1 MPPLNLKIYCRM
13 KIFKCFDEF
22 NAIFLNNIK
31 NICHFMTRQDKIV
44 KTSII
49 GIVVNLILVAFKAA
63 IGILT
68 NSIAITL
75 DAVNNLTDAL
85 SSIITIIGAKLAG
98 KAPDESHPYG
108 YGRIEYFSSIIIAAI
123 VLWAGITALMESWPK
138 IFNPDV
144 TSYTTVSLVIIAVA
158 VVVKF
163 ALGRYVKSVGEEIN
177 SQALIASG
185 SDAFFD
191 GILSLA
197 TLIAA
202 IISIFYNISLEGIL
216 GVVISV
222 VIIKA
227 SLEMIKET
235 VDSMLGDRI
244 DSELSHNIK
253 ASICEFPGVHG
264 AYDLSLHNYG
274 PESMQGSVH
283 IEVDDTMTAV
293 DIQRLTR
300 RISAKIYE
308 DYSVI
313 LEGIGI
319 YAKNDKFLDVRSDLE
334 DIAGKYPEVKEI
346 HAFMAYEDEN
356 LITFDM
362 IVDFSADREKTKE
375 SILGEIKSKHPQ
387 FDYLIIDDYDV
398 SD

>member
-1 MPPLNLKIYCRM
+1 MS
-13 KIFKCFDEF
+13 
-22 NAIFLNNIK
+22 
-31 NICHFMTRQDKIV
+31 RQEKIV

-49 GIVVNLILVAFKAA
+49 GIAVNLILVAFKAT
-63 IGILT
+63 IGILV

-144 TSYTTVSLVIIAVA
+144 TSYTTVSLIIIAVA

-163 ALGRYVKSVGEEIN
+163 VLGRYVKNVGEEIN

-202 IISIFYNISLEGIL
+202 IISMFYHISLEGIL
-216 GVVISV
+216 GVIISV

-227 SLEMIKET
+227 SLDMIKET

-244 DSELSHNIK
+244 DSELSKSIK
-253 ASICEFPGVHG
+253 KSICEFPGVYG
-264 AYDLSLHNYG
+264 AYDLILHNYG

-283 IEVDDTMTAV
+283 IEVDDSLSAV
-293 DIQRLTR
+293 DIQRLSR
-300 RISAKIYE
+300 KISARILDE
-308 DYSVI
+308 HSV
-313 LEGIGI
+313 LLTGIGI
-319 YAKNDKFLDVRSDLE
+319 YAKNDEYGDVRSDLE
-334 DIAGKYPEVKEI
+334 SIISEYPEIKEI
-346 HAFMAYEDEN
+346 HAFMVYEDEN
-356 LITFDM
+356 LVTFDM
-362 IVDFSADREKTKE
+362 IVEFSANRE
-375 SILGEIKSKHPQ
+375 EIKQKVLDEIKAKHPQ
-387 FDYLIIDDYDV
+387 FNYYIIDDYDI

>member
-1 MPPLNLKIYCRM
+1 MS
-13 KIFKCFDEF
+13 
-22 NAIFLNNIK
+22 
-31 NICHFMTRQDKIV
+31 RQEKIV

-49 GIVVNLILVAFKAA
+49 GIVVNLILVAFKAT
-63 IGILT
+63 IGILV

-98 KAPDESHPYG
+98 RAPDKNHPYG
-108 YGRIEYFSSIIIAAI
+108 YGRIEYFASVIIAAI

-144 TSYTTVSLVIIAVA
+144 TSYTTVSLIIIAVA

-163 ALGRYVKSVGEEIN
+163 VLGRYVKGVGEEIN

-191 GILSLA
+191 GILSLS

-202 IISIFYNISLEGIL
+202 VISIFFHISLEGIL
-216 GVVISV
+216 GVIISI

-227 SLEMIKET
+227 SIDMLRET
-235 VDSMLGDRI
+235 IDSMLGERV
-244 DSELSHNIK
+244 DSELSRKIK
-253 ASICEFPGVHG
+253 DSVCEFPEVYG

-274 PESMQGSVH
+274 PERMEGSVH
-283 IEVDDTMTAV
+283 VEVDDSLSALE
-293 DIQRLTR
+293 IHNLSRK
-300 RISAKIYE
+300 ISYKIYE
-308 DYSVI
+308 EFSII
-313 LEGIGI
+313 LTVGI
-319 YAKNDKFLDVRSDLE
+319 YARNDD
-334 DIAGKYPEVKEI
+334 YKEI
-346 HAFMAYEDEN
+346 RDDLYEIVSKYDEVIEVHGFMAYEEQK
-356 LITFDM
+356 LITFDI
-362 IVDFSADREKTKE
+362 IVDFDADRDEVKEK
-375 SILGEIKSKHPQ
+375 ILDEIKALHPE
-387 FDYLIIDDYDV
+387 FNYIMLDDYDV

>member
-1 MPPLNLKIYCRM
+1 
-13 KIFKCFDEF
+13 
-22 NAIFLNNIK
+22 
-31 NICHFMTRQDKIV
+31 MTRQDKIV

-49 GIVVNLILVAFKAA
+49 GIVVNLILVAFKAT
-63 IGILT
+63 IGILV

-98 KAPDESHPYG
+98 REPDESHPYG
-108 YGRIEYFSSIIIAAI
+108 YGRIEYFSSVIIAAI
-123 VLWAGITALMESWPK
+123 VLWAGITAFMESWPK

-144 TSYTTVSLVIIAVA
+144 TSYTTVSLAIIAVA

-163 ALGRYVKSVGEEIN
+163 VLGKYVKNVGEEIN

-191 GILSLA
+191 GILSFA
-197 TLIAA
+197 TLVAA
-202 IISIFYNISLEGIL
+202 IISIFYHISLEGIL
-216 GVVISV
+216 GVIISI

-227 SLEMIKET
+227 SIDMIKET

-244 DSELSHNIK
+244 DSELSHSIK
-253 ASICEFPGVHG
+253 QSICEFPGVYG
-264 AYDLSLHNYG
+264 AYDLILHNYG

-283 IEVDDTMTAV
+283 IEVDDGMTAV
-293 DIQRLTR
+293 DIQNLSRK
-300 RISAKIYE
+300 ISAE
-308 DYSVI
+308 I
-313 LEGIGI
+313 LKKHQVLLTGIGI
-319 YAKNDKFLDVRSDLE
+319 YAKNEKYNNIREDLDSI
-334 DIAGKYPEVKEI
+334 IAKYPEIKEV
-346 HAFMAYEDEN
+346 HAFIVYEDEG

-362 IVDFSADREKTKE
+362 IVDFAADRE
-375 SILGEIKSKHPQ
+375 EIKGKVLSEISEMHPQ
-387 FDYLIIDDYDV
+387 FKYYVIDDYDI